1 MKKFSVLLMILA
13 IVCALFADKI
23 DMAVKGNKKV
33 KKVIVVF
40 SVGVLLVCRHWKRRL
55 NIRRRRIHSN
65 HGKMALAK
73 AYIWQVWNVLIMQ
86 KHLMDGQNG

>member
-1 MKKFSVLLMILA
+1 MV
-13 IVCALFADKI
+13 
-23 DMAVKGNKKV
+23 
-33 KKVIVVF
+33 KVIKEKF
-40 SVGVLLVCRHWKRRL
+40 CRHWKRRL

>member
-1 MKKFSVLLMILA
+1 MV
-13 IVCALFADKI
+13 
-23 DMAVKGNKKV
+23 
-33 KKVIVVF
+33 KVIKEKFVVIEKEG
-40 SVGVLLVCRHWKRRL
+40 STLDDA
-55 NIRRRRIHSN
+55 RIHSN

>member
-1 MKKFSVLLMILA
+1 MQDEVNEKTICLIFL
-13 IVCALFADKI
+13 
-23 DMAVKGNKKV
+23 
-33 KKVIVVF
+33 
-40 SVGVLLVCRHWKRRL
+40 
-55 NIRRRRIHSN
+55 IHSN